1 MASQADIDQDALAAE
16 WGLALEAEDSG
27 ADPSAMQA
35 VAAAA
40 AGGAPGD
47 GNDEMAEQWAAMIDD
62 GSQFAQAA
70 KGGAERILN
79 QEEID
84 SLLGFSLA
92 EVTLNDNSGIRA
104 IIDSAMVSYE
114 RLPMLEIVFDR
125 LVRLMTTS
133 LRNFTSDNVEVS
145 LDRITSVRF
154 GDYLNSI
161 PLPAILA
168 VFKAEEWDNFGLFTV
183 DSSLIYSIIDVLLG
197 GRRGQ
202 TAIRIEGRPYTTIET
217 SLVKRMIEVVLADAE
232 LAFRPLSPVKFDI
245 DRLET
250 NPRFAAISRPANAAI
265 LVRLRID
272 MEDRGGNIELLLP
285 YATIEPIRDV
295 LLQMFMGE
303 KFGRDP
309 IWEGHLATE
318 IGQAEIAVDAV
329 LYEAELPLR
338 QLMKL
343 EVGDTLP
350 LELKPDAFVTVRC
363 GDVTL
368 TEGRMGRV
376 GDRVAVRIARPLRKP
391 KTTFAMFEKADE
403 SSKRVEA

>member
-1 MASQADIDQDALAAE
+1 MASKADIDQDALAAE
-16 WGLALEAEDSG
+16 WGLALEAETTG
-27 ADPSAMQA
+27 ASPE
-35 VAAAA
+35 AAAA
-40 AGGAPGD
+40 AATGGVPGD
-47 GNDEMAEQWAAMIDD
+47 GNDEMAAQWAAMIDD
-62 GSQFAQAA
+62 GSQFVQAA

-92 EVTLNDNSGIRA
+92 DVSLNDNSGIRA

-232 LAFRPLSPVKFDI
+232 LAFRPLSPVKFNI

-318 IGQAEIAVDAV
+318 IGHAEVAVEAV
-329 LYEAELPLR
+329 LYEAEFPLR
-338 QLMKL
+338 QLMTL
-343 EVGDTLP
+343 DVGDTLT
-350 LELKPDAFVTVRC
+350 LELKADAFVSVRC
-363 GDVTL
+363 GNVVL
-368 TEGRMGRV
+368 TEGRMGRI
-376 GDRVAVRIARPLRKP
+376 GDRVAVRVAKPLRRP
-391 KTTFAMFEKADE
+391 RTTLAMFEKAE
-403 SSKRVEA
+403 SSNRVEAS

>member
-1 MASQADIDQDALAAE
+1 MVE
-16 WGLALEAEDSG
+16 
-27 ADPSAMQA
+27 
-35 VAAAA
+35 
-40 AGGAPGD
+40 D
-47 GNDEMAEQWAAMIDD
+47 GN
-62 GSQFAQAA
+62 QFIQAA

-84 SLLGFSLA
+84 GLLGFNLSDI
-92 EVTLNDNSGIRA
+92 TLNDNSGIRA

-168 VFKAEEWDNFGLFTV
+168 VFRAEEWDNFGLVTV
-183 DSSLIYSIIDVLLG
+183 NSSLIYSIIDVLLG

-202 TAIRIEGRPYTTIET
+202 SAIRIEGRPYTTIE
-217 SLVKRMIEVVLADAE
+217 SNLVKRMIEVVLADAE
-232 LAFRPLSPVKFDI
+232 LAFKPLSPVKFNI

-272 MEDRGGNIELLLP
+272 MEDRGGNVELLLP
-285 YATIEPIRDV
+285 YGTIEPIRDV

-318 IGQAEIAVDAV
+318 IGQAQIAVAAV
-329 LYEAELPLR
+329 LYEAQLPLR
-338 QLMKL
+338 QLMTL
-343 EVGDTLP
+343 GIGDTLT
-350 LELKPDAFVTVRC
+350 LELKPDAMVSVRC
-363 GDVTL
+363 GNVIL

-376 GDRVAVRIARPLRKP
+376 GDRVAVRVAKNLRRPR
-391 KTTFAMFEKADE
+391 TTFAMFEKADE
-403 SSKRVEA
+403 STKRMEAP